1 LIFSVS
7 IPFRDP
13 PRDSVAMSRREVY
26 YLRIVD
32 PLLIPFATVA
42 RIEDDVAAAVI
53 QARLVSPDLARLAEH
68 PVLRQMISI
77 NAGSQRR
84 TGLPATDHPDRRY
97 RGEEA

>member
-1 LIFSVS
+1 
-7 IPFRDP
+7 
-13 PRDSVAMSRREVY
+13 MSRREVY